1 MARARKIA
9 DDHRSNALVCTCDPA
24 SPAYDEDVPSWLCQ
38 HRVCFAFEIGTCSGD
53 PEPLWYGN
61 DKWKPGMGVHCWCMK
76 GAFWEI
82 GPDGR
87 DTLIGA
93 RHTRSM
99 RIKEHETERSI
110 SGYPA
115 FHDGFPW
122 DPDEYADPGNGFP
135 ILGPP
140 HACL

>member
-9 DDHRSNALVCTCDPA
+9 NDHRSNALVCTCDPA

-99 RIKEHETERSI
+99 RIKENTTPL
-110 SGYPA
+110 GFPN
-115 FHDGFPW
+115 FHDSFPW
-122 DPDEYADPGNGFP
+122 DPEYLNDPGRGFP

-140 HACL
+140 RACL